1 MSGILPID
9 TTRVI
14 FCWNLPKTSSIT
26 AMVVGKGFDWDTM
39 NRLHEKGLI
48 MKNHEGQDLKYQLF
62 GWILFIVCA
71 IFFIAS
77 SLKNGDILTFIG
89 SVIFL
94 IACVVFLIPLFRTIK
109 KAENDTKKDD

>member
-1 MSGILPID
+1 M
-9 TTRVI
+9 
-14 FCWNLPKTSSIT
+14 NKT
-26 AMVVGKGFDWDTM
+26 M
-39 NRLHEKGLI
+39 E
-48 MKNHEGQDLKYQLF
+48 NHEGQDLKYQLL

-94 IACVVFLIPLFRTIK
+94 IACVIFLIPLFRTIK
-109 KAENDTKKDD
+109 KRGKYARRKD

>member
-1 MSGILPID
+1 M
-9 TTRVI
+9 
-14 FCWNLPKTSSIT
+14 NKNENQY
-26 AMVVGKGFDWDTM
+26 VGLA
-39 NRLHEKGLI
+39 RPLVAR
-48 MKNHEGQDLKYQLF
+48 DLKYQLL

-77 SLKNGDILTFIG
+77 SLINGDILTFIG

-109 KAENDTKKDD
+109 KSGE